1 MAATAARSP
10 RTSTASADVTAAMAT
25 VAISS
30 PDQTTAASPT
40 TGRSTSVRLSVPLD
54 AKPTVMDAAAAPRT
68 ASSSTTYPVRKLA
81 RRDSMERREALLKGK
96 EGSRQRRRWEN
107 GE

>member
-1 MAATAARSP
+1 MA
-10 RTSTASADVTAAMAT
+10 D

-30 PDQTTAASPT
+30 PSASTSPMVAR
-40 TGRSTSVRLSVPLD
+40 GSSVRLSVPLD
-54 AKPTVMDAAAAPRT
+54 AKPRATDAVVSR
-68 ASSSTTYPVRKLA
+68 STGTGSTGYAVTKVA

>member
-1 MAATAARSP
+1 MAATAPNPTAP
-10 RTSTASADVTAAMAT
+10 ASADLNTAMAS
-25 VAISS
+25 VSLS
-30 PDQTTAASPT
+30 PADASLSPT
-40 TGRSTSVRLSVPLD
+40 TALHPAVRLSVPLD
-54 AKPTVMDAAAAPRT
+54 AQPIATDAAA
-68 ASSSTTYPVRKLA
+68 SSSGKYPVRKLV